1 MTGEKVLQPFQDSDR
16 KLVALFNG
24 NWVAHLGIWRQGLG
38 TEETIQHSLKVP
50 IMCQKPLRDV

>member
-24 NWVAHLGIWRQGLG
+24 NWAAHLGRRPGAEDRRDYPAFIESGL
-38 TEETIQHSLKVP
+38 
-50 IMCQKPLRDV
+50 